1 MGLILR
7 GVAPG
12 PPISQGLLVGLSVEK
27 GEEGR
32 YNICGGKSMLKQ
44 QYEL

>member
-12 PPISQGLLVGLSVEK
+12 PPISQGLIL
-27 GEEGR
+27 GR
-32 YNICGGKSMLKQ
+32 TRPAKADLEADGAS
-44 QYEL
+44 